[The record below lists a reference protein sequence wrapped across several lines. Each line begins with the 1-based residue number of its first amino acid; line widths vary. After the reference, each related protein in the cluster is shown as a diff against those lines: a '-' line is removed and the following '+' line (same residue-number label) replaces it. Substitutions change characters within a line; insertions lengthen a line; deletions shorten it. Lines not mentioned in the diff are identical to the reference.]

1 MEIRMVHANASKPR
15 MVHRQCSFASF
26 PSSTYLGDVKA
37 INEGKCQHFLL
48 SSMESRYRVFRWKIV
63 SLSRLTRWSSHITR
77 NNFVLHYHYLDCICS
92 IRHFLVIIRMIVKR
106 TLFRN
111 RLFLVEFIYSW
122 LLKGASN
129 CKKKRTRRKLGIRSE
144 EEISPNSVISKTMH
158 ELCSRGNF
166 KIELFQFAPRRTF
179 PHYA

>member
-26 PSSTYLGDVKA
+26 PSSTYLSDVKA

-129 CKKKRTRRKLGIRSE
+129 CKKKRNEKKIGYSFWGR
-144 EEISPNSVISKTMH
+144 
-158 ELCSRGNF
+158 NF
-166 KIELFQFAPRRTF
+166 T
-179 PHYA
+179 